1 MSPSLRVRAIN
12 RHGRPPFV
20 VAGPG
25 ALKLPQ
31 IMGYAV
37 CLVFN
42 AALVTPGTVPRNDF
56 TRALLKRDDQADSG
70 GRSLVLPDYHV
81 ESGSR
86 VIFTEHPRCPKELID
101 CPRIPSGTF
110 P

>member
-1 MSPSLRVRAIN
+1 MSSPGRSAETAAG
-12 RHGRPPFV
+12 HGD
-20 VAGPG
+20 
-25 ALKLPQ
+25 
-31 IMGYAV
+31 AV
-37 CLVFN
+37 CLVSN
-42 AALVTPGTVPRNDF
+42 AALVTPGTVPRTDF

>member
-31 IMGYAV
+31 ITGTRSV
-37 CLVFN
+37 SSP
-42 AALVTPGTVPRNDF
+42 TPRSSPPGTVPRTDF